1 MVKCEREQNEN
12 LNIVA
17 VGQGLEETQSPCNV
31 ALHVDLE
38 RCGWQ
43 VSLEGS

>member
-1 MVKCEREQNEN
+1 MVKCEGEENES

-17 VGQGLEETQSPCNV
+17 VGKGLEETQSPCFV

-43 VSLEGS
+43 VTLEGS

>member
-1 MVKCEREQNEN
+1 MVKCEGEENES
-12 LNIVA
+12 LYIVA
-17 VGQGLEETQSPCNV
+17 VGKGLEETQSPCFV